1 MRLYYEVGRTP
12 SAAGGRRSE
21 EFIARNKEHG
31 RVKEIGEK
39 DHADYI
45 TRWAELRALPV
56 AEEARSLLRGIR
68 SMAGK
73 KR

>member
-39 DHADYI
+39 TMRLYYEVGR
-45 TRWAELRALPV
+45 TRAPPV

-68 SMAGK
+68 SMAG
-73 KR
+73 

>member
-31 RVKEIGEK
+31 RVKR
-39 DHADYI
+39 D
-45 TRWAELRALPV
+45 
-56 AEEARSLLRGIR
+56 S
-68 SMAGK
+68 
-73 KR
+73 